1 MEVVAIF
8 ISSMVVKREIWAFVI
23 ALPVLDSFKLSVK
36 MLVPVWLGL
45 TSSVTVIRPSEV
57 KTVATRDGEIVVDR
71 GAGCEGGA
79 LAFPVSAPKTL
90 IKPTQRRITIPATGA
105 QRRILA
111 SAVEVSTAGN
121 KDKALHWDWIFR
133 GALECPG
140 TVGRS
145 VDVSVVDAIV
155 VIETWLAE
163 DDGDGIASGHIICS
177 GDTIHANI

>member
-23 ALPVLDSFKLSVK
+23 ALPVLESFKLSVK

-57 KTVATRDGEIVVDR
+57 KTVAIRDGEIVVDR

-79 LAFPVSAPKTL
+79 PAFPGSAPKTL
-90 IKPTQRRITIPATGA
+90 IKLIQSRITIPATGA

-111 SAVEVSTAGN
+111 SALEVSTAGN
-121 KDKALHWDWIFR
+121 KDKALHWDWIF
-133 GALECPG
+133 
-140 TVGRS
+140 
-145 VDVSVVDAIV
+145 
-155 VIETWLAE
+155 
-163 DDGDGIASGHIICS
+163 
-177 GDTIHANI
+177 